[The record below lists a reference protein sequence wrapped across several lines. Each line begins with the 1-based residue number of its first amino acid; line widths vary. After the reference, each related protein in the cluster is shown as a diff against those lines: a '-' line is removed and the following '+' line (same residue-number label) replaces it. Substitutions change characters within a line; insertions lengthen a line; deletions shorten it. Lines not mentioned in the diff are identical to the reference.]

1 MKNDDQSWLIPVHC
15 VKHKI
20 ELVVKDAFA
29 AAGFTHVNNL
39 YQSIFYLLKKLCYYK
54 IWGPGGS
61 KSVQYRSLHPPKFSG
76 TKFVSHCIRTLERMH
91 NRWPAIISAFE
102 NTHVTH
108 KHKSKTKAKIH
119 MFWL

>member
-54 IWGPGGS
+54 I
-61 KSVQYRSLHPPKFSG
+61 
-76 TKFVSHCIRTLERMH
+76 
-91 NRWPAIISAFE
+91 
-102 NTHVTH
+102 
-108 KHKSKTKAKIH
+108 
-119 MFWL
+119 

>member
-1 MKNDDQSWLIPVHC
+1 MVQSENTGSKLVYLTQMKNDDQSWLIPVHC

-54 IWGPGGS
+54 I
-61 KSVQYRSLHPPKFSG
+61 
-76 TKFVSHCIRTLERMH
+76 
-91 NRWPAIISAFE
+91 
-102 NTHVTH
+102 
-108 KHKSKTKAKIH
+108 
-119 MFWL
+119 

>member
-39 YQSIFYLLKKLCYYK
+39 YQRIFYLLKKLCYYK
-54 IWGPGGS
+54 I
-61 KSVQYRSLHPPKFSG
+61 
-76 TKFVSHCIRTLERMH
+76 
-91 NRWPAIISAFE
+91 
-102 NTHVTH
+102 
-108 KHKSKTKAKIH
+108 
-119 MFWL
+119 